1 VQKSQEK
8 NENKGNVIKLK
19 TVMGSFDRGS
29 GRWER
34 KLQYKGSGGNDV
46 DTLAIISSLPKI
58 GIKGKREAG

>member
-1 VQKSQEK
+1 V
-8 NENKGNVIKLK
+8 
-19 TVMGSFDRGS
+19 SFDRGS